1 MELIQLTHDGP
12 VSRLTL
18 ARPERR
24 NALSLAL
31 MQEVIAA
38 LDDLPEE
45 TQAVVVAG
53 EGPAFSAGHD
63 LEEMLDRD
71 LAFYRELFDVCT
83 QMMEIVHEIP
93 QPVIARVHGPAY
105 AAGCQL
111 VAACDL
117 VVAAD
122 TATFATPGV
131 KIGLFCS
138 TPMVP
143 VSRAVGRKRAM
154 EMLLTGEPISAI
166 TAREWGLV
174 NRVVPADSLDAAVDE
189 LVGQVTSFSAHVA
202 GIGKK
207 AFYAQIEL
215 DERRAYAL
223 TRDVMASNAE
233 SRRRAGG
240 HRRVRR
246 KTPARVEQSLA
257 PCQRTRFRSP
267 SSRRC
272 SSSSGRRTFF
282 RSASRSCTETAG

>member
-1 MELIQLTHDGP
+1 MEFELVRVAHDGP

-31 MQEVIAA
+31 MQEVIGA
-38 LDDLPEE
+38 LADLPDE

-53 EGPAFSAGHD
+53 EGPAFCAGHD
-63 LEEMLDRD
+63 LDEMLDRD
-71 LAFYRELFDVCT
+71 LPFYRELFDVCT
-83 QMMEIVHEIP
+83 QMMEVVHHIP

-117 VVAAD
+117 AIAAD
-122 TATFATPGV
+122 SATFATPGV

-154 EMLLTGEPISAI
+154 EMLLTGEPISAL
-166 TAREWGLV
+166 TAQEWGLV
-174 NRVVPADSLDAAVDE
+174 NRVVPAERLDQAVDE
-189 LVGQVTSFSAHVA
+189 LVQQITSYSSHVV

-215 DERRAYAL
+215 DERRAYEIAKS
-223 TRDVMASNAE
+223 VMASNAQLDDAQE
-233 SRRRAGG
+233 GIGAFVGKRQ
-240 HRRVRR
+240 
-246 KTPARVEQSLA
+246 PAWSNR
-257 PCQRTRFRSP
+257 
-267 SSRRC
+267 
-272 SSSSGRRTFF
+272 
-282 RSASRSCTETAG
+282 

>member
-1 MELIQLTHDGP
+1 MELEFVRVTHDGP

-31 MQEVIAA
+31 MQEVIGA
-38 LDDLPEE
+38 LGALPDE

-63 LEEMLDRD
+63 LDEMLDRD

-83 QMMEIVHEIP
+83 QMMEIVHHIP

-105 AAGCQL
+105 AAGCQF

-117 VVAAD
+117 AVAAD
-122 TATFATPGV
+122 SATFATPGV

-154 EMLLTGEPISAI
+154 EMLLTGEPISAL
-166 TAREWGLV
+166 TAQEWGLV
-174 NRVVPADSLDAAVDE
+174 NRVVPAERLDEAVDE
-189 LVGQVTSFSAHVA
+189 LVGQITRYSPHVVA
-202 GIGKK
+202 IGKK

-215 DERRAYAL
+215 DERRAYDLAKS
-223 TRDVMASNAE
+223 VIASNAE
-233 SRRRAGG
+233 LDDAQEGMGAFVGKRQ
-240 HRRVRR
+240 
-246 KTPARVEQSLA
+246 PAWSNR
-257 PCQRTRFRSP
+257 
-267 SSRRC
+267 
-272 SSSSGRRTFF
+272 
-282 RSASRSCTETAG
+282 

>member
-1 MELIQLTHDGP
+1 MEFELVRVAHAGP

-31 MQEVIAA
+31 MREVVDA
-38 LDDLPEE
+38 LGNLPDEA
-45 TQAVVVAG
+45 QAVVVAG

-63 LEEMLDRD
+63 LDEMLDRD

-83 QMMEIVHEIP
+83 QMMEIVHHIP

-117 VVAAD
+117 AVAAD
-122 TATFATPGV
+122 SATFATPGV

-154 EMLLTGEPISAI
+154 EMLLTGEPISAL
-166 TAREWGLV
+166 TAQEWGLV
-174 NRVVPADSLDAAVDE
+174 NRVVPAARLDEAVDE
-189 LVGQVTSFSAHVA
+189 LVGQITRYSPHVV

-215 DERRAYAL
+215 DEGRAYELAKS
-223 TRDVMASNAE
+223 VMASNAE
-233 SRRRAGG
+233 LDDAQEGMGAFVAKRQ
-240 HRRVRR
+240 
-246 KTPARVEQSLA
+246 PAWSNR
-257 PCQRTRFRSP
+257 
-267 SSRRC
+267 
-272 SSSSGRRTFF
+272 
-282 RSASRSCTETAG
+282 

>member
-1 MELIQLTHDGP
+1 MEFELVRVAHDGP

-31 MQEVIAA
+31 MREVVEA
-38 LDDLPEE
+38 LGSLPEE
-45 TQAVVVAG
+45 AEAVVLAG

-63 LEEMLDRD
+63 LAEMIDRD

-83 QMMEIVHEIP
+83 QMMEIVHHIP

-117 VVAAD
+117 AVAAD
-122 TATFATPGV
+122 SATFATPGV

-143 VSRAVGRKRAM
+143 VSRAIGRKRAM
-154 EMLLTGEPISAI
+154 EMLLTGDPISAL
-166 TAREWGLV
+166 TAQEWGLV
-174 NRVVPADSLDAAVDE
+174 NRVVPAERLDEAIDE
-189 LVGQVTSFSAHVA
+189 LVGQITSYSSHVA

-215 DERRAYAL
+215 DEHRAYELAQS
-223 TRDVMASNAE
+223 VMASNAE
-233 SRRRAGG
+233 LEDAQEGMGAFVAKRQPVWSNR
-240 HRRVRR
+240 
-246 KTPARVEQSLA
+246 
-257 PCQRTRFRSP
+257 
-267 SSRRC
+267 
-272 SSSSGRRTFF
+272 
-282 RSASRSCTETAG
+282 

>member
-1 MELIQLTHDGP
+1 MELELVRLTHDGP

-18 ARPERR
+18 SRPERR

-45 TQAVVVAG
+45 TQAVVIAG
-53 EGPAFSAGHD
+53 EGPVFSAGHD
-63 LEEMLDRD
+63 LAEMLDRD

-83 QMMEIVHEIP
+83 QMMEIIHEIP

-117 VVAAD
+117 AVAAD
-122 TATFATPGV
+122 SASFATPGV

-143 VSRAVGRKRAM
+143 VSRAVGRKKAM
-154 EMLLTGEPISAI
+154 EMLLTGEPISAL
-166 TAREWGLV
+166 TAQEWGLV
-174 NRVVPADSLDAAVDE
+174 NRVVPIERLDEAVDE
-189 LVGQVTSFSAHVA
+189 LVGQITRFSPQVA

-215 DERRAYAL
+215 DERRAYEL
-223 TRDVMASNAE
+223 TKSVMASNAE
-233 SRRRAGG
+233 LDDAQEGIGAFVEKRQ
-240 HRRVRR
+240 
-246 KTPARVEQSLA
+246 PAWSNR
-257 PCQRTRFRSP
+257 
-267 SSRRC
+267 
-272 SSSSGRRTFF
+272 
-282 RSASRSCTETAG
+282 